1 VQVTT
6 LHGRKAIHKGKQVA
20 NNASDLTIP
29 HGKPT
34 RRCYKRVLSRKRPHS
49 YKNRTMSNAGA
60 AHDEGH
66 VGQRVMAVL
75 CLQHIQCTYATSST
89 QHLYCIAGYK
99 VSYEE
104 CRKVAKI
111 VIL

>member
-60 AHDEGH
+60 AHMKAMLDKG
-66 VGQRVMAVL
+66 
-75 CLQHIQCTYATSST
+75 
-89 QHLYCIAGYK
+89 
-99 VSYEE
+99 
-104 CRKVAKI
+104 
-111 VIL
+111 